1 MARALLCKGEH
12 GIPPALTTRP
22 IYMMANPQLPILEE
36 PIGIVISRGDR
47 AEKAPRFTAYVWGPA
62 PVEPVDAPTAQ
73 AA

>member
-1 MARALLCKGEH
+1 
-12 GIPPALTTRP
+12 
-22 IYMMANPQLPILEE
+22 MMANPQLPILEE